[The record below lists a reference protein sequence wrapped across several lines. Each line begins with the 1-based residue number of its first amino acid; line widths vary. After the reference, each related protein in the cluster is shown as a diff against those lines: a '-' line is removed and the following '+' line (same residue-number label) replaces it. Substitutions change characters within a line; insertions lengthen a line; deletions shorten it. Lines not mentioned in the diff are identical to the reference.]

1 MTNKETQ
8 EIKRLLTMLGF
19 ERSMNNGGEV
29 SYYMFYKNNDSGKA
43 MLFTA
48 YYDEGLKDFV
58 LNIQGDNMI
67 PIRAQDEMILQ
78 VLKDQFPHKKDT
90 IREWKISKVLKEKSI

>member
-8 EIKRLLTMLGF
+8 EIKRLLTMMGF
-19 ERSMNNGGEV
+19 ERSLNSDGEV
-29 SYYMFYKNNDSGKA
+29 SHYMFYKNNENARA

-48 YYDEGLKDFV
+48 YYDEGLNDFV
-58 LNIQGDNMI
+58 MNMQGDNMV

-78 VLKDQFPHKKDT
+78 VLKDQFPHKKEV
-90 IREWKISKVLKEKSI
+90 IREWKITKLLSH

>member
-8 EIKRLLTMLGF
+8 EIKRLLTMMGF
-19 ERSMNNGGEV
+19 ERNLNSDGEV
-29 SYYMFYKNNDSGKA
+29 SHYMFYKNNENARA

-58 LNIQGDNMI
+58 MNMQGDNMV
-67 PIRAQDEMILQ
+67 PIRAQNEMILE
-78 VLKDQFPHKKDT
+78 VLLTQFPHKKDV
-90 IREWKISKVLKEKSI
+90 IREWKINKILKEKSI

>member
-19 ERSMNNGGEV
+19 ERSLNNGGEV
-29 SYYMFYKNNDSGKA
+29 SYYMFYKNNENARA

-48 YYDEGLKDFV
+48 YYDEGLKDFTM
-58 LNIQGDNMI
+58 NMQGDNMV
-67 PIRAQDEMILQ
+67 PIRAQNDMILE
-78 VLKDQFPHKKDT
+78 VLNIHFSDKKDI
-90 IREWKISKVLKEKSI
+90 IREWKINKVLKEKSI